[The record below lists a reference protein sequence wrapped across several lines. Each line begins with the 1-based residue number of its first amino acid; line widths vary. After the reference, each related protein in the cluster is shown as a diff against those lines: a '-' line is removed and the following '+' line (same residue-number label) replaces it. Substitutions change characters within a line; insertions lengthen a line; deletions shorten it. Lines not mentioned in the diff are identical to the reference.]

1 MADYYP
7 LIARAVESLSEKS
20 PELRRAVYDRARS
33 ALTEQLRALDPP
45 VSEADIARERRSLDD
60 AIGRIEAGYRAT
72 PKEALKPAPLA
83 AAAPPQPKRPESRP
97 AAADLEED
105 FLPEAGPPPPVP
117 IRPRRRPERPP
128 PEDRATEGE
137 DSLNEGDAHAPQR
150 ERPRVET
157 VARDAGAGR
166 GRSVVLGLAVLLAV
180 AAIAVTAW
188 LLRDKPSD
196 LPQQPAT
203 AEAAR
208 PAEGDAKFGDRVAGE
223 RAATGPSG
231 SPAQPAPGV
240 ASRTEVPV
248 SQRAILYEENQADPQ
263 TPRAI
268 AGRAVWR
275 LDALNAGQGRP
286 LETVVRGTVEVSGAN
301 LTLNLVIRRNLDP
314 ALPASHTIELTFTT
328 PNDPGRTVR
337 DVGLLQLKNDEA
349 VRGTPLAGLP
359 VPVKENVFLLGLS
372 NLPGDVE
379 RNSDLLLKRNWIDL
393 PIRFAS
399 GSRAV
404 LSFEKGVSGEQ
415 VFSDAFRQWGNS

>member
-7 LIARAVESLSEKS
+7 LIARAVEALSEKS
-20 PELRRAVYDRARS
+20 SDLRRAVYERARS

-45 VSEADIARERRSLDD
+45 ISEADIARERSSLDN
-60 AIGRIEAGYRAT
+60 AIDRIEANYR
-72 PKEALKPAPLA
+72 EKPAP
-83 AAAPPQPKRPESRP
+83 APPATAPTKQPEAQPYPAES
-97 AAADLEED
+97 AET
-105 FLPEAGPPPPVP
+105 FLPEAGPPVPPVP

-128 PEDRATEGE
+128 QDEVPAEGE
-137 DSLNEGDAHAPQR
+137 NGFDEGAAQAPQR

-157 VARDAGAGR
+157 VARDAGTGR
-166 GRSVVLGLAVLLAV
+166 GRSIVLGVAVLLAV
-180 AAIAVTAW
+180 ALIAVAAW

-196 LPQQPAT
+196 LSQQPAT
-203 AEAAR
+203 A
-208 PAEGDAKFGDRVAGE
+208 DAPRGPENDTKFGDRVSGE
-223 RAATGPSG
+223 RTAAAPSA
-231 SPAQPAPGV
+231 SQAQPAPGA
-240 ASRTEVPV
+240 ASRADVPV
-248 SQRAILYEENQADPQ
+248 AQRAILYEENQADPQ
-263 TPRAI
+263 TPRAS

-275 LDALNAGQGRP
+275 LDTLNAGQGRP

-301 LTLNLVIRRNLDP
+301 LTLNLLIRRNLDP
-314 ALPASHTIELTFTT
+314 ALPASHTVELTFTT
-328 PNDPGRTVR
+328 PNDAGRAVR

-379 RNSDLLLKRNWIDL
+379 RNTDLLLKRNWIDL

-399 GSRAV
+399 GARAV

-415 VFSDAFRQWGNS
+415 VFNDAFRQWKGS